1 MKELDQLKKYKQLLD
16 DGAITEEEFQDI
28 KQRVLGLK
36 TDAEKEEEQ
45 QAVRDEAMAEV
56 EAMRQQKAEAQ
67 RLAQEQ
73 EERERKAKEEAEYQA
88 ELERKQKENEIN
100 AQRAYAEEKARE
112 AARLEAAAE
121 QKKVESQQ
129 RKEAAVSGV
138 TNVLGWILSVILFL
152 TFLLFFVLYT
162 SEQKNSVG
170 FYVISQI
177 IMLLQ
182 VFALNPLT
190 NKLIPSVPFLSWV
203 KKHRFIFS
211 VILFGVWIIALVI
224 FAIASA

>member
-152 TFLLFFVLYT
+152 TFLIFFVLYT

>member
-28 KQRVLGLK
+28 KQKILGLK
-36 TDAEKEEEQ
+36 TDAEKEEER

-67 RLAQEQ
+67 RLAREQ

-88 ELERKQKENEIN
+88 ELERKKQESEIN
-100 AQRAYAEEKARE
+100 AKRAYDEEKARE
-112 AARLEAAAE
+112 TARLEAEAA
-121 QKKVESQQ
+121 QKKIESQQ
-129 RKEAAVSGV
+129 RKEAAASGV
-138 TNVLGWILSVILFL
+138 TNVFGWILSVILFL
-152 TFLLFFVLYT
+152 TFLIFFVLYA
-162 SEQKNSVG
+162 SGQKNMIG

-177 IMLLQ
+177 VMLLQ
-182 VFALNPLT
+182 IFALNPLT
-190 NKLIPSVPFLSWV
+190 NKFIPSVPFLSWV

-211 VILFGVWIIALVI
+211 GIMLGIWIIISII
-224 FAIASA
+224 FAIAST